1 VRLTDE
7 IVETRKRGISFFSFS
22 SRKSSSVRYRA
33 GISVREGGREG
44 MKRRKYDPERLL
56 KAGKEGLREIVTMIQ
71 MIMMMF

>member
-1 VRLTDE
+1 MRLTDE
-7 IVETRKRGISFFSFS
+7 IVETRERGISFLLIFVSQVVI
-22 SRKSSSVRYRA
+22 SR
-33 GISVREGGREG
+33 ISCRHKCEGGRKG